1 MATLSLP
8 APPVALR
15 FAPDGA
21 GLYAALAID
30 TGGSVV
36 ALVPRAGGAVRLSP
50 PLAGT
55 AVDLGLARDSRTL
68 YLALSGAGGGVSFL
82 DLAALRERRRLEV
95 CDTALALAATR
106 DGERLYLLCGGD
118 RIAEIDPGLEIV
130 VRIQRFASACHAA
143 RLALSGTEGLLLV
156 PCSAGG
162 RLLYLDRRTLAPLDS
177 LTLEPG
183 LHGIAVARGGRAV
196 VTVPAANRVLVADLR
211 ARTLVHDMGMLE
223 QLSGVAVDAAGRGV
237 YVLTRSALLM
247 LDLETGTIPRRAA
260 LTRGASGLAV
270 WPGPREPRPA
280 WYLTLR
286 ASAPISELPALDA
299 VWAARAAAPAAPG
312 SPDSSTGQPE
322 TPASHGPA
330 SRP

>member
-68 YLALSGAGGGVSFL
+68 YLALSGAGGGASFL
-82 DLAALRERRRLEV
+82 DLATLRERRRLEV
-95 CDTALALAATR
+95 CDTALALVATR
-106 DGERLYLLCGGD
+106 DGERLYLLCGDD

-143 RLALSGTEGLLLV
+143 RLALSRTEGLLLV

-162 RLLYLDRRTLAPLDS
+162 RILYLDRRTLVPLDS
-177 LTLEPG
+177 FALEAG
-183 LHGIAVARGGRAV
+183 LFGIAIARGSNV
-196 VTVPAANRVLVADLR
+196 ILTVPTASRVLVADLR
-211 ARTLVHDMGMLE
+211 RRTVLHHVEAPGNPTAVAIDA
-223 QLSGVAVDAAGRGV
+223 SGRTA
-237 YVLTRSALLM
+237 YVLSDYKVLA
-247 LDLETGTIPRRAA
+247 LDLGTGDLRRQAELPA
-260 LTRGASGLAV
+260 GGSGFAT
-270 WPGPREPRPA
+270 WPGPREPRLA
-280 WYLTLR
+280 WYLR
-286 ASAPISELPALDA
+286 
-299 VWAARAAAPAAPG
+299 
-312 SPDSSTGQPE
+312 
-322 TPASHGPA
+322 
-330 SRP
+330 